1 MYPGKNT
8 KTNPY
13 LLGRKRVSPIIS
25 LYKSNFW
32 QGSQSSWAGEF
43 LCSTFFHGNYSI
55 SPPFSPPPLQQ
66 EFSSSFW
73 GGHGLVC
80 LPQPNLS
87 MRNVVLESM
96 RDSGAS
102 TNPLWSP
109 KGPQFHN
116 SDYGHRK
123 STLYI
128 YIEKVYYWKRYIYIY
143 IQGYSR
149 FLFQHYNAVIATEPN
164 LTYYTLS
171 VICSNS
177 AWNSTP
183 TVGIEKI
190 AHKLPE
196 NRIEL

>member
-1 MYPGKNT
+1 MIVAHPPIHFGHLRGPNST
-8 KTNPY
+8 IQITATGNPPY
-13 LLGRKRVSPIIS
+13 INRKGILLK
-25 LYKSNFW
+25 
-32 QGSQSSWAGEF
+32 
-43 LCSTFFHGNYSI
+43 
-55 SPPFSPPPLQQ
+55 
-66 EFSSSFW
+66 
-73 GGHGLVC
+73 
-80 LPQPNLS
+80 
-87 MRNVVLESM
+87 
-96 RDSGAS
+96 
-102 TNPLWSP
+102 
-109 KGPQFHN
+109 
-116 SDYGHRK
+116 
-123 STLYI
+123 
-128 YIEKVYYWKRYIYIY
+128 KVYIYIY